1 MGITRERICLYTPSH
16 PFRRSM
22 TDIIECAAELGLG
35 GVEFRSFCEEMRE
48 PDRNRARTL
57 GQQTRALGLKIP
69 CFSVSCDFVNDPE
82 GVLKRLHGYAEICS
96 DLEIPY
102 LHHTV
107 AYAFDH
113 DISEEERERRF
124 QICIEPVLTIC
135 EYADRLG
142 VRTLIEDQG
151 YVFNGVENCERLC
164 ELSSGRIGVVADVG
178 NIFFMDQ
185 APQDFIHVMG
195 KRIVHAHVKDFMRCE
210 TEPEV
215 YQYRSRS
222 GAYLSSA
229 EIGTGIVDLI
239 SVKRAFEDIAYGG
252 MFSLEFSRVADD
264 KEAERVLARI
274 LD

>member
-1 MGITRERICLYTPSH
+1 MGITRDRICLYTPSH

-22 TDIIECAAELGLG
+22 TDIIKCAAELGLG
-35 GVEFRSFCEEMRE
+35 GVEFRSFCEELRE
-48 PDRNRARTL
+48 PDRKVAKAL
-57 GQQTRALGLKIP
+57 GQQTRLLGLKIP
-69 CFSVSCDFVNDPE
+69 CFSVPCDFVSDAE
-82 GVLKRLHGYAEICS
+82 GALKRLREYAEICS

-107 AYAFDH
+107 AYAFDY

-124 QICIEPVLTIC
+124 QLCIEPSLAIC
-135 EYADRLG
+135 EYAARLG
-142 VRTLIEDQG
+142 VRTLIEDQR

-185 APQDFIHVMG
+185 APQDFIHGMG

-229 EIGTGIVDLI
+229 EIGKGIVDLGA
-239 SVKRAFEDIAYGG
+239 VKRAFEDISYGG
-252 MFSLEFSRVADD
+252 VFSLEFSRVADD
-264 KEAERVLARI
+264 KEVVRVLQRI